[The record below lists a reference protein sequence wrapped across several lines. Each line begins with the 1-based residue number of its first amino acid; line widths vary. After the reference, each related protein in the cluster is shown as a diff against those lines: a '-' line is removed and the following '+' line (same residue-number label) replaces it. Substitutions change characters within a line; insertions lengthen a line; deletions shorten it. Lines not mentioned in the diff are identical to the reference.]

1 MITASKWKVD
11 RQKAFDM
18 LSGDAE
24 VEENRKVYGRA
35 IVEWGKSGTTWFSAI
50 SVDRYDKLS
59 SAEQE
64 AYNAKSKA
72 KNGGVI
78 FK

>member
-35 IVEWGKSGTTWFSAI
+35 TVEWGKSGTTWFSAI
-50 SVDRYDKLS
+50 STDKYDRLSDADRDAYD
-59 SAEQE
+59 
-64 AYNAKSKA
+64 AKSMKA
-72 KNGGVI
+72 KGYVD